1 MNGSAETRLL
11 LVDDDVALCR
21 GLVDL
26 LRSDGY
32 EVDVAHDGEAGLEA
46 ARSGQHRI
54 IVLDIMMP
62 TMSGLEVL
70 RQLRPGIT
78 TPVIM
83 LTARDTDTDRILGL
97 EFGADDY
104 LAKPFNPKELLL
116 RIKAILRRA
125 EPESGEKLTVGA
137 LVLDTLNHQ
146 VSVGGRRL
154 TLTGAE
160 LRALEMPMRVPG
172 RVITRERLTEYALG
186 RSLTPYDRS
195 LHTHISN
202 LRAKIGHRKGGQTP
216 IRNMR
221 GAGYVLI
228 KEQIPES

>member
-1 MNGSAETRLL
+1 MNSSPQTRLL
-11 LVDDDVALCR
+11 VVDDDIALCR
-21 GLVDL
+21 SLTDL
-26 LRSDGY
+26 FRSAGY
-32 EVDVAHDGEAGLEA
+32 EVDVAHDGKAGLEA
-46 ARSGQHRI
+46 ARSGQHQI

-62 TMSGLEVL
+62 KMGGLEML
-70 RQLRPGIT
+70 RELRPAIT

-116 RIKAILRRA
+116 RLRAILRRA
-125 EPESGEKLTVGA
+125 EPEFGETLAVGS

-146 VSVGGRRL
+146 VSVGERRL

-160 LRALEMPMRVPG
+160 LRVLEMLMRAPG
-172 RVITRERLTEYALG
+172 RVVAREKLTEYALG
-186 RSLTPYDRS
+186 RPLTPYDRS

-202 LRAKIGHRKGGQTP
+202 LRAKIGHRRAGQTP

-228 KEQIPES
+228 KDQIPGP